1 MVMEE
6 NMGKYPLKRSLIV
19 GIVFL
24 FLSTTCL
31 PVLASEGKPDL
42 IIEDIVTKPYNP
54 FVDKYSCKVK
64 NVGNETTN
72 DWIMVTVTVKRLFL
86 GIFPLRTVRF
96 YRVGTLPSNGLP
108 PGGVIDILFAYESN
122 LPVYGI
128 YRYSCVVNPDHSI
141 EESDYD
147 NNLFSKTYNA
157 FFGYG

>member
-1 MVMEE
+1 MPIVVGSEE
-6 NMGKYPLKRSLIV
+6 
-19 GIVFL
+19 
-24 FLSTTCL
+24 
-31 PVLASEGKPDL
+31 KPDL
-42 IIEDIVTKPYNP
+42 IIEDIVTKPDNP
-54 FVDKYSCKVK
+54 FEDKYLCRVK

-72 DWIMVTVTVKRLFL
+72 DIIMVEVTVKRLFL

-96 YRVGTLPSNGLP
+96 YRVGSHPENGLP
-108 PGGVIDILFAYESN
+108 PGEVIDILIAYESY

-128 YRYSCVVNPDHSI
+128 YRYNCVVNPDHSI